1 MKVRIVSRE
10 LVKPS
15 SLEIIQTKSP
25 HKLCLFD
32 QLTPLTYFPPI
43 LFYANPDHNN
53 PNLAASADSF
63 IHRLKR
69 SLAETLNI
77 YYPFSG
83 RTDSGNMFIDSFN
96 AGLPFTLARVVDCR
110 LAQFLKRNETELLNL
125 FLSRQPFQKDLSDV
139 GSPVL
144 ELQVSVFTC
153 GGIALAW
160 AASHKLVDGSTM
172 KSFLGTFTAL
182 LRGQPNDIISPDFAQ
197 ASKLFPPRDP
207 SPENYLNLM
216 ETLWFTEE
224 NYVTRRF
231 VFDSKAIAKL
241 QAMAA
246 GGGRGK
252 QGKSLIRLSRV
263 EALSCFIWKCC
274 MAASKAVSSAS
285 KTSILVEAVNLR
297 KFANPPMPDAAVAN
311 AFWWATAAADPYDE
325 SNTEMS
331 ELGNLLSE
339 AIALYKNDYVESLQ
353 GEDGFEVMSGFFE
366 QLEAMFEA
374 EKPDIFAFTSWCGF
388 GFTGQDFGWGKP
400 VWVTVMGKVG
410 RAFRNLTVFVDSTD
424 GRGSIEAWITLDQK
438 RMAVLE
444 RDSSFLGFACPNPR
458 ISSL

>member
-1 MKVRIVSRE
+1 MDVRIVSRE

-15 SLEIIQTKSP
+15 SPETIQTKPP
-25 HKLCLFD
+25 HRFCLFD
-32 QLTPLTYFPPI
+32 QLTPLTFSPLI

-53 PNLAASADSF
+53 PNLASF
-63 IHRLKR
+63 LHRLKR

-83 RTDSGNMFIDSFN
+83 RTGPGNLVIDSFN
-96 AGLPFTLARVVDCR
+96 AGLPFTLAHVIDCR
-110 LAQFLKRNETELLNL
+110 LSQFLKRKETELLNL
-125 FLSRQPFQKDLSDV
+125 LLSRQPFQKEPSDV
-139 GSPVL
+139 ESPVL
-144 ELQVSVFTC
+144 ELQVSVFSC
-153 GGIALAW
+153 GGIALGW
-160 AASHKLVDGSTM
+160 ACSHKLIDGSTM
-172 KSFLGTFTAL
+172 RSFLTTFTAL
-182 LRGQPNDIISPDFAQ
+182 LRGQPNDIVSPDFAQ
-197 ASKLFPPRDP
+197 ASTLFPPRDP
-207 SPENYLNLM
+207 SPENFLNLM

-224 NYVTRRF
+224 NYITRRF
-231 VFDSKAIAKL
+231 VFDSKAIGQL
-241 QAMAA
+241 RAMAA
-246 GGGRGK
+246 GGRGTDL
-252 QGKSLIRLSRV
+252 QGKSIRKLSRV

-297 KFANPPMPDAAVAN
+297 NLTNPPLPDAAIGD
-311 AFWWATAAADPYDE
+311 AFWWATAAANPYDE

-339 AIALYKNDYVESLQ
+339 GIGLYRSDYVESLQ
-353 GEDGFEVMSGFFE
+353 GEDGFEAISSYFE
-366 QLEAMFEA
+366 QLEGMFEE

-410 RAFRNLTVFVDSTD
+410 RAFRNLTVFVDSTV
-424 GRGSIEAWITLDQK
+424 GRGSIEAWVTLDQK
-438 RMAVLE
+438 RMEVLE
-444 RDSSFLGFACPNPR
+444 RDPNFLAFACANPI